1 MTMPP
6 DMIDRVFGSYR
17 IEAKIGA
24 GGMGEV
30 FRAHDAK
37 LDRQVALKLLPADVA
52 SDPDRLR
59 RFRAEARA
67 ASSINHPHI
76 LVIHD
81 FGEVDG
87 RPFIVSELVEGDTLR
102 ERLARGPIA
111 PREALHVATQVAAAL
126 AAAHARG
133 IVHRDIKPE
142 NVMIRPDG
150 YIKVLDFGLMKLM
163 PSGEVTDL
171 TATEP
176 GRVMGTPHYM
186 SPEQAR
192 GMETGPSTDVWS
204 VGVLLYEML
213 AGRPPFSGPSGAD
226 VIAAIL
232 QAEPTPVVVHS
243 PQMPEPLAQIVAT
256 ALRKDSTQRY
266 RSAVELHASLATVQG
281 HFDPDIPIPVA
292 AAEAGRHPIVGR
304 DHERSAVVAAFGR
317 VTAGRGLLLSISGEP
332 GSGKSTLAEDALRAL
347 RGVDGRCLVGRGRC
361 SERLA
366 GAEAYL
372 PVLESLDSL
381 IFEGGPGVQEQ
392 IKAIA
397 PAWFSQ
403 VVSAGSDPNIGS
415 VAPRPFGVSQERLK
429 RELTALLRE
438 LSRGR
443 PLVLFFED
451 VHWADASTIDLL
463 AYIAA
468 RFDELRV
475 LVIVSSRP
483 SDLLLA
489 NHPFLALRRDLQAR
503 QLCHEMTLDMLT
515 LADVERYLTL
525 EFVAHRFPAALA
537 ELVYR
542 KTEGS
547 PLFMADLVRYLASSG
562 TIAQDDGRW
571 MLRGSLTAIGA
582 ELPESVRAMIER
594 KIAQLTDDDRA
605 LLTAASVQGY
615 EFDSAVVARVSS
627 RDASAVE
634 ERLEALERVHGFVAL
649 VDERE
654 LPDGTLTARYR
665 FVHVL
670 YQNALY
676 KQLRATRRVALNAG
690 VAETLLQLHGT
701 RAPNIA
707 AELAA
712 LFEAARQPLRAAQY
726 CLIATQNAAR
736 LFASHEVLRLATRG
750 LALLDTASATP
761 ERLVTELGL
770 LISLGNA
777 FIALRGYA
785 AGEVLDTY
793 TRALRVSEQ
802 LGETQDR
809 AAVLYGFAA
818 YHLVGGRHPQA
829 LSMARELLAFT
840 ERRQH
845 PAVIVAHR
853 LVGWALL
860 AMGQTDGALTHLER
874 GRALYDSSAH
884 DALAYSFGQEPGMA
898 VTVMFA
904 VGLQIVGRA
913 DEARQVCAEAL
924 NLARQTSHANSRCYV
939 LYFASLCTQ
948 CGGDRDQTRSLADEA
963 LRVAEDQGLALW
975 IGWSRIM
982 RGWALADA
990 GDLDTGLAEMRSGID
1005 AAQALGH
1012 ELCHSYYLALLA
1024 EMLMRAGRWS
1034 EAATALDETD
1044 RMLEVNEERLF
1055 APMIARLRARLLIE
1069 RRDRLGSVIQ

>member
-1 MTMPP
+1 
-6 DMIDRVFGSYR
+6 MIDRVLGSYR
-17 IEAKIGA
+17 IEARIGA

-37 LDRQVALKLLPADVA
+37 LDRHVAVKLLPADVA

-67 ASSINHPHI
+67 ASSLNHPHI

-87 RPFIVSELVEGDTLR
+87 RPFIVSELVEGHTLR
-102 ERLARGPIA
+102 ERMARGPFT
-111 PREALHVATQVAAAL
+111 PREALHVVTQVAAAL

-163 PSGEVTDL
+163 PSSGVTEL

-192 GMETGPSTDVWS
+192 GLETTPSTDVWS

-213 AGRPPFSGPSGAD
+213 AGRPPFSGPSSAD

-232 QAEPTPVVVHS
+232 QSEPTPVGVHA
-243 PQMPEPLAQIVAT
+243 PHLPEPLAHIVAT
-256 ALRKDSTQRY
+256 AMRKDSAQRY
-266 RSAVELHASLATVQG
+266 PSAVELHDTLATV
-281 HFDPDIPIPVA
+281 
-292 AAEAGRHPIVGR
+292 GRHGESALRPTASAAGAERHPLVGR
-304 DHERSAVVAAFGR
+304 DRERDAIVAAFRR
-317 VTAGRGLLLSISGEP
+317 VTAGRGLLLSLSGEP
-332 GSGKSTLAEDALRAL
+332 GSGKTTLAENALRAL
-347 RGVDGRCLVGRGRC
+347 RGLDGRCLVGRGRC

-372 PVLESLDSL
+372 PVLESLDNL
-381 IFEGGPGVQEQ
+381 IFEGGPGVAEQ
-392 IKAIA
+392 VKAIA

-403 VVSAGSDPNIGS
+403 VVSAGSDPDIAS

-438 LSRGR
+438 LSHAR
-443 PLVLFFED
+443 PLILFFDD

-468 RFDELRV
+468 RFDEMRV

-489 NHPFLALRRDLQAR
+489 NHPFLPVRRDLQAR
-503 QLCHEMTLDMLT
+503 HLCHEIALDMLT
-515 LADVERYLTL
+515 LADVERYLSL
-525 EFVAHRFPAALA
+525 EFEDHRFPPALA

-562 TIAQDDGRW
+562 TIAEDDGAW
-571 MLRGSLTAIGA
+571 TLRGALATIGA

-594 KIAQLTDDDRA
+594 KIAQLPDDDRA
-605 LLTAASVQGY
+605 LLTIASVQGY
-615 EFDSAVVARVSS
+615 TFDSAVVARVAE
-627 RDASAVE
+627 RDVASVE
-634 ERLEALERVHGFVAL
+634 ERLEVLERVHGFVAL

-654 LPDGTLTARYR
+654 LPDGTLTSRYR

-670 YQNALY
+670 YQNAIY
-676 KQLRATRRVALNAG
+676 RQLRATRRVALNKA
-690 VAETLLQLHGT
+690 VADTLLQMHGS
-701 RAPNIA
+701 RASDIA

-712 LFEAARQPLRAAQY
+712 LYEAARDTQRAAHY
-726 CLIATQNAAR
+726 WLLATQNAAR
-736 LFASHEVLRLATRG
+736 LFASQEVLGLASRG
-750 LALLDTASATP
+750 LALLDTAAATH

-777 FIALRGYA
+777 YIALRGYA

-793 TRALRVSEQ
+793 TRALSVSEQ
-802 LGETQDR
+802 LGETHDR
-809 AAVLYGFAA
+809 AAALYGFAA

-829 LSMARELLAFT
+829 LSMALELLAFT
-840 ERRQH
+840 ERLRH
-845 PAVIVAHR
+845 PAGIVAHR
-853 LVGWALL
+853 LAGWALL
-860 AMGQTDGALTHLER
+860 AMGRTDDALRHLER
-874 GRALYDSSAH
+874 GRALYDPSIH

-898 VTVMFA
+898 VTVMLA
-904 VGLQIVGRA
+904 VGLQIAGRTA
-913 DEARQVCAEAL
+913 EARQVCDEAL

-939 LYFASLCTQ
+939 LYFASLCQQ
-948 CGGDRDQTRSLADEA
+948 CGGDRVRTRALADEA
-963 LRVAEDQGLALW
+963 LRIAEDQGMALW
-975 IGWSRIM
+975 IGWSRIL
-982 RGWALADA
+982 RGWTLADA
-990 GDLDTGLAEMRSGID
+990 GDLATGLAEMRIGID
-1005 AAQALGH
+1005 SAQALGG

-1024 EMLMRAGRWS
+1024 EMLMRAGRWR
-1034 EAATALDETD
+1034 EAEIALDETD

-1055 APMIARLRARLLIE
+1055 AATIARLRTRLRSE
-1069 RRDRLGSVIQ
+1069 RRPPERTA